1 MGETVGVL
9 VMAYGT
15 PATPDD
21 VEAYYTHVR
30 RGRPPTPELLAD
42 LQRRYAAIGGT
53 SPLLEVTRR
62 QAAGLQAELGDG
74 FRVELGMKH
83 APPFIEDG
91 VAALATRGEAR
102 RRARARAPL
111 LGDERRRVRD
121 ARRGRRRRR
130 AVVGRARLPRPAGRC
145 RQAGPRRAFPEGSEV
160 VFTAHSLPQRILETG
175 DPYPDQ
181 LRATAEAVAARAGLA
196 RWSLAWQSAGR
207 TPDPWLG
214 PDILEVL
221 DDRAAAGRAGV
232 LVCPCGFVSEH
243 LEILYDLDVEARA
256 RADALALPFART
268 AMPNDDPAFLRRPRR
283 RGPRPARPPRDL
295 PAPRDAG
302 AASCPGASPGRARR
316 RGRRWHHRAGDRA
329 LPEVEAR
336 ARGDRGRRR
345 ATAPAGRSAPTTW
358 RACPSRR
365 GPTRSSRACPGP
377 PTSAVS
383 WASATR

>member
-1 MGETVGVL
+1 VGETVGVL

-91 VAALATRGEAR
+91 VAALAT
-102 RRARARAPL
+102 
-111 LGDERRRVRD
+111 LGVE
-121 ARRGRRRRR
+121 R
-130 AVVGRARLPRPAGRC
+130 AVGLVLAPHYSAMSVGEYASRAEGVDVRVDVVEQWWDAPGYLDLLADAVKRGLDTL
-145 RQAGPRRAFPEGSEV
+145 PEGTEV
-160 VFTAHSLPQRILETG
+160 VFTAHSLPVRILETG

-181 LRATAEAVAARAGLA
+181 LRATAEAVAARAGPA
-196 RWSLAWQSAGR
+196 HWSLAWQSAGR

-221 DDRAAAGRAGV
+221 DDRAAAGHPGV

-243 LEILYDLDVEARA
+243 LEVLYDLDVEARA
-256 RADALALPFART
+256 RAAALALPFTRT
-268 AMPNDDPAFLRRPRR
+268 AMPNDDPAFLRTL
-283 RGPRPARPPRDL
+283 AEVV
-295 PAPRDAG
+295 
-302 AASCPGASPGRARR
+302 RARSS
-316 RGRRWHHRAGDRA
+316 
-329 LPEVEAR
+329 
-336 ARGDRGRRR
+336 
-345 ATAPAGRSAPTTW
+345 PAG
-358 RACPSRR
+358 
-365 GPTRSSRACPGP
+365 
-377 PTSAVS
+377 
-383 WASATR
+383 